1 MCPEKREIYSTCRR
15 RGRGPSPQRRA
26 VQGPGDI
33 PVRPDPDP
41 VAVGGGTTAWA
52 KTGPAAVEK
61 EEEVP
66 RALLLEPTPYKKVRA
81 EGIPQTPLT
90 SS

>member
-1 MCPEKREIYSTCRR
+1 MCPAKREIYSTCRR
-15 RGRGPSPQRRA
+15 RGRGPPPQRRA

-33 PVRPDPDP
+33 PVRHDPDP

-52 KTGPAAVEK
+52 KTGPAAVAK
-61 EEEVP
+61 DEEAAGAP
-66 RALLLEPTPYKKVRA
+66 PLLEPTPYKKVRA
-81 EGIPQTPLT
+81 EGIPLT